1 MREQSQAAASDGTDQ
16 RSTSHTAPKQHG
28 RPFMHKDHG
37 NLTLLC
43 LVHGSRSFVKGAMQS
58 NHDPVSRHNP
68 EPATGFIDTEA
79 RNEFLRLCLLT
90 FLVFF
95 LNAHA
100 SMLAI
105 IFTRHGLVLHD
116 IGWLLSLYGVPV
128 VIFTFATG
136 TAAAMIGSLW
146 TARIGIGL
154 MLIGFFSLSVTAWS
168 FWPALMS
175 RLCWGMGYGLMF
187 SSLVTYAQSRL
198 TKDRFVYL
206 FGLFSSMAPIS
217 HAIAPPWVEFLLR
230 FNNDAII
237 FIIGGLPAV
246 GALLL
251 TFALRPLAKPTAS
264 RGLIQLGAAFE
275 RARWLPLISV
285 MIAGAL
291 FGFISSYMASAMQEK
306 GIAQAWFFAATVVA
320 MLSTRFLAM
329 GTFSKYSAK
338 YVVAGGLSMMS
349 SCYIALALTHTDWVV
364 ALCGLGFG
372 SGYSVV
378 YPVVSNW
385 MSGSLPPHERAG
397 PQAAFNAIFHIGLLW
412 MPLPVTYLIASIG
425 YSGALIALGFLGFAF
440 TGLILTWDPKKPAT
454 PF

>member
-1 MREQSQAAASDGTDQ
+1 MESNSGPQAL
-16 RSTSHTAPKQHG
+16 SHAP
-28 RPFMHKDHG
+28 P
-37 NLTLLC
+37 
-43 LVHGSRSFVKGAMQS
+43 S
-58 NHDPVSRHNP
+58 
-68 EPATGFIDTEA
+68 GFIDHEA
-79 RNEFLRLCLLT
+79 RKEFLRLCLLT
-90 FLVFF
+90 FLIFF

-105 IFTRHGLVLHD
+105 IFTRHGLVLHE

-154 MLIGFFSLSVTAWS
+154 MLIGFTSLSLTAWS

-175 RLCWGMGYGLMF
+175 RLCWGIGYGLMF

-217 HAIAPPWVEFLLR
+217 HALAPPWVEFLLR
-230 FNNDAII
+230 FNTDSLI
-237 FIIGGLPAV
+237 FILGGLPAMA
-246 GALLL
+246 ALGF
-251 TFALRPLAKPTAS
+251 TFWLRPLAKPTAS
-264 RGLIQLGAAFE
+264 RGLIQLGTAFD

-285 MIAGAL
+285 LIAGAL

-306 GIAQAWFFAATVVA
+306 GIAQAWFFAATVFA

-329 GTFSKYSAK
+329 GTFSKYKAQ
-338 YVVAGGLSMMS
+338 YVVAGGLGLMS
-349 SCYIALALTHTDWVV
+349 LCYLILATTGTNWIV

-385 MSGSLPPHERAG
+385 MSGSLPPQERAG
-397 PQAAFNAIFHIGLLW
+397 PQATFNAIFHIGLLW
-412 MPLPVTYLIASIG
+412 MPLPVTYLIAAIG
-425 YSGALIALGFLGFAF
+425 YSGALIVLGLLGFAF
-440 TGLILTWDPKKPAT
+440 TALILVWDPKKPSP

>member
-1 MREQSQAAASDGTDQ
+1 MQN
-16 RSTSHTAPKQHG
+16 TSGPLSS
-28 RPFMHKDHG
+28 PF
-37 NLTLLC
+37 
-43 LVHGSRSFVKGAMQS
+43 
-58 NHDPVSRHNP
+58 P
-68 EPATGFIDTEA
+68 EPVTGFIDAEA
-79 RNEFLRLCLLT
+79 RKEFLRLCLLT
-90 FLVFF
+90 FLIFF
-95 LNAHA
+95 LIAHA

-128 VIFTFATG
+128 VLFTFATG
-136 TAAAMIGSLW
+136 TAAALIGSLS

-154 MLIGFFSLSVTAWS
+154 MLFGFISLSLTAWS
-168 FWPALMS
+168 FWPALAS

-217 HAIAPPWVEFLLR
+217 HALAPPWVEFLLR
-230 FNNDAII
+230 FDTDSLI
-237 FIIGGLPAV
+237 FVIGGLPALA
-246 GALLL
+246 ALALSF
-251 TFALRPLAKPTAS
+251 TLRPLAKPAAS
-264 RGLIQLGAAFE
+264 RGLIQLGAAFD

-306 GIAQAWFFAATVVA
+306 GIAQAWFFAATVIA

-329 GTFSKYSAK
+329 GTFSKFSAK
-338 YVVAGGLSMMS
+338 YVVAGGLSMMA
-349 SCYIALALTHTDWVV
+349 SCYIALALTRTDWVV

-385 MSGSLPPHERAG
+385 MSGTLPPHERAG
-397 PQAAFNAIFHIGLLW
+397 PQAAFNAVFHIGLLW
-412 MPLPVTYLIASIG
+412 IPLPVTYLIASVG
-425 YSGALIALGFLGFAF
+425 YSGALITLGALGFAF
-440 TGLILTWDPKKPAT
+440 TALILMWDPRKPVA

>member
-1 MREQSQAAASDGTDQ
+1 
-16 RSTSHTAPKQHG
+16 
-28 RPFMHKDHG
+28 
-37 NLTLLC
+37 
-43 LVHGSRSFVKGAMQS
+43 MQS
-58 NHDPVSRHNP
+58 IPESVSP
-68 EPATGFIDTEA
+68 PIPAQPIGFIDSEA
-79 RNEFLRLCLLT
+79 RTEFLRLCLLT
-90 FLVFF
+90 FLIFF

-128 VIFTFATG
+128 VIFTFMTG

-154 MLIGFFSLSVTAWS
+154 MLIGFLSLSITAWS
-168 FWPALMS
+168 FWPALLS
-175 RLCWGMGYGLMF
+175 RLCWGVGYGLMF
-187 SSLVTYAQSRL
+187 SSLTTYAQSRL

-217 HAIAPPWVEFLLR
+217 HAMAPPWVEFLLR
-230 FNNDAII
+230 FDKDALI
-237 FIIGGLPAV
+237 FIIGGLPAL
-246 GALLL
+246 GAFVL
-251 TFALRPLAKPTAS
+251 TFALRPLAKPTAT
-264 RGLIQLGAAFE
+264 RGLIQLGAAFD

-285 MIAGAL
+285 MISGAL

-306 GIAQAWFFAATVVA
+306 GVAQVWFFAATVVA

-329 GTFSKYSAK
+329 GTFSKYSARH
-338 YVVAGGLSMMS
+338 VVACGMTLMS
-349 SCYIALALTHTDWVV
+349 ACYIVLATTRTDWVV

-385 MSGSLPPHERAG
+385 MSGSLPPNERAG
-397 PQAAFNAIFHIGLLW
+397 PQAAFNAVFHIGLLW

-425 YSGALIALGFLGFAF
+425 YSGALIALGFLGLAF
-440 TGLILTWDPKKPAT
+440 SGLVLTWQPQKPAT

>member
-1 MREQSQAAASDGTDQ
+1 MQ
-16 RSTSHTAPKQHG
+16 
-28 RPFMHKDHG
+28 
-37 NLTLLC
+37 
-43 LVHGSRSFVKGAMQS
+43 RSFVKETMSATSSPQS
-58 NHDPVSRHNP
+58 TALPPS
-68 EPATGFIDTEA
+68 GFIDREA

-90 FLVFF
+90 FLIFF

-128 VIFTFATG
+128 VLFTFVTG

-154 MLIGFFSLSVTAWS
+154 MLIGFLSLSVTAWS
-168 FWPALMS
+168 FWPALCS
-175 RLCWGMGYGLMF
+175 RLMWGAGYGLMF

-217 HAIAPPWVEFLLR
+217 HALAPPWVEFLLR
-230 FNNDAII
+230 LDNDPVI
-237 FIIGGLPAV
+237 FIIGACPALI
-246 GALLL
+246 ALLL
-251 TFALRPLAKPTAS
+251 TFALRPLAKPAATQK
-264 RGLIQLGAAFE
+264 LIQLGSAFD

-285 MIAGAL
+285 LISGAL
-291 FGFISSYMASAMQEK
+291 FGFISSYMASAMQQK
-306 GIAQAWFFAATVVA
+306 GVAQAWFFTATVFA

-329 GTFSKYSAK
+329 GTFSQFGARR
-338 YVVAGGLSMMS
+338 VVTCGLVVMS
-349 SCYIALALTHTDWVV
+349 LAYLCLSLTRTDWII

-385 MSGSLPPHERAG
+385 MSGSLPPQERAG
-397 PQAAFNAIFHIGLLW
+397 PQAAFNAVFHIGLLW
-412 MPLPVTYLIASIG
+412 MPLPVTFIIAVAG
-425 YSGALIALGFLGFAF
+425 FDGALMTLGFLGLAFA
-440 TGLILTWDPKKPAT
+440 GLILFWEPEKSQSL
-454 PF
+454 FSNR

>member
-1 MREQSQAAASDGTDQ
+1 MESISSPQAIS
-16 RSTSHTAPKQHG
+16 SPPHS
-28 RPFMHKDHG
+28 
-37 NLTLLC
+37 
-43 LVHGSRSFVKGAMQS
+43 
-58 NHDPVSRHNP
+58 
-68 EPATGFIDTEA
+68 GFIDLEA
-79 RNEFLRLCLLT
+79 RKEFLRLCLLT
-90 FLVFF
+90 FLIFF

-105 IFTRHGLVLHD
+105 IFTRHGLVLQE

-136 TAAAMIGSLW
+136 TAAALIGSLW
-146 TARIGIGL
+146 TARIGICL
-154 MLIGFFSLSVTAWS
+154 MLIGFTSLSLTAWS
-168 FWPALMS
+168 FWPALVS
-175 RLCWGMGYGLMF
+175 RLCWGIGYGLMF

-217 HAIAPPWVEFLLR
+217 HALAPPWVEFLLR
-230 FNNDAII
+230 FNTDAII
-237 FIIGGLPAV
+237 FILGGLPAMA
-246 GALLL
+246 ALGL
-251 TFALRPLAKPTAS
+251 TFWLRPLAKPTAS
-264 RGLIQLGAAFE
+264 RGLIQLGAAFD

-285 MIAGAL
+285 LIAGAL

-306 GIAQAWFFAATVVA
+306 GIAQAWFFAATVFA

-338 YVVAGGLSMMS
+338 YVVAAGLSLMS
-349 SCYIALALTHTDWVV
+349 LCYLVLASTRTDWIV

-372 SGYSVV
+372 CGYSVV

-385 MSGSLPPHERAG
+385 MSGSLPPQERAG

-412 MPLPVTYLIASIG
+412 MPLPVTYLIAAIG
-425 YSGALIALGFLGFAF
+425 YSGALIALGLLGFAF
-440 TGLILTWDPKKPAT
+440 TGLILFWDPQKPRP

>member
-1 MREQSQAAASDGTDQ
+1 MSDPASPPP
-16 RSTSHTAPKQHG
+16 SLAPA
-28 RPFMHKDHG
+28 
-37 NLTLLC
+37 
-43 LVHGSRSFVKGAMQS
+43 S
-58 NHDPVSRHNP
+58 
-68 EPATGFIDTEA
+68 GFIDREA

-90 FLVFF
+90 FLIFF

-128 VIFTFATG
+128 VLFTFATG
-136 TAAAMIGSLW
+136 TAAALIGSLW

-154 MLIGFFSLSVTAWS
+154 MLIGFLSLGVTAWS
-168 FWPALMS
+168 FWPALCS
-175 RLCWGMGYGLMF
+175 RLMWGAGYGLMF

-217 HAIAPPWVEFLLR
+217 HALAPPWVEFLLR
-230 FNNDAII
+230 FDNDPII
-237 FIIGGLPAV
+237 FMIGACPAAV
-246 GALLL
+246 ALVL
-251 TFALRPLAKPTAS
+251 TFALRPLAKPAATQK
-264 RGLIQLGAAFE
+264 LIQLGAAFD

-285 MIAGAL
+285 LISGAL
-291 FGFISSYMASAMQEK
+291 FGFISSYMAAAMQEK
-306 GIAQAWFFAATVVA
+306 GIAQAWFFTATVFA

-329 GTFSKYSAK
+329 GTFSKFSARR
-338 YVVAGGLSMMS
+338 VVTGGLVVMS
-349 SCYIALALTHTDWVV
+349 LAYLCLALTRTDWII
-364 ALCGLGFG
+364 ALCGLSFG

-385 MSGSLPPHERAG
+385 MSGSLPPQERAG
-397 PQAAFNAIFHIGLLW
+397 PQAAFNAIFHVGLLW
-412 MPLPVTYLIASIG
+412 MPLPVTYVIG
-425 YSGALIALGFLGFAF
+425 FAGFSGALLVLGSL
-440 TGLILTWDPKKPAT
+440 GLIFAAIILFWEPERPAT

>member
-1 MREQSQAAASDGTDQ
+1 MESISSPQAISPPPH
-16 RSTSHTAPKQHG
+16 S
-28 RPFMHKDHG
+28 
-37 NLTLLC
+37 
-43 LVHGSRSFVKGAMQS
+43 
-58 NHDPVSRHNP
+58 
-68 EPATGFIDTEA
+68 GFIDPEA
-79 RNEFLRLCLLT
+79 RKEFLRLCLLT
-90 FLVFF
+90 FLIFF

-105 IFTRHGLVLHD
+105 IFTRHGLVLQE

-136 TAAAMIGSLW
+136 TAAALIGSLW
-146 TARIGIGL
+146 TARIGICL
-154 MLIGFFSLSVTAWS
+154 MLIGFTSLSLTAWS
-168 FWPALMS
+168 FWPALVS
-175 RLCWGMGYGLMF
+175 RLCWGIGYGLMF

-217 HAIAPPWVEFLLR
+217 HALAPPWVEFLL
-230 FNNDAII
+230 
-237 FIIGGLPAV
+237 GGLPAMA
-246 GALLL
+246 ALGL
-251 TFALRPLAKPTAS
+251 TFWLRPIAKPTAS
-264 RGLIQLGAAFE
+264 RGLIQLGAAFD

-285 MIAGAL
+285 LIAGAL

-306 GIAQAWFFAATVVA
+306 GIAQAWFFAATVFA

-338 YVVAGGLSMMS
+338 YVVAAGLSLMS
-349 SCYIALALTHTDWVV
+349 LCYLVLASTRTDWVV

-385 MSGSLPPHERAG
+385 MSGSLPPQERAG

-412 MPLPVTYLIASIG
+412 MPLPVTYLIAAIG
-425 YSGALIALGFLGFAF
+425 YSGALIALGLLGFAF
-440 TGLILTWDPKKPAT
+440 TGLILFWDPKKPRP